1 MAQEYCQTQHHT
13 VQALF
18 AKSLKWP
25 GILCATNIFLPHSL
39 SNSSRRETKQG
50 DSRGRRIILDLREE
64 NYGLV
69 VPKEKFY
76 ENPNANT
83 DWWNLTR
90 RPKTSTRVI
99 NTRAQ
104 TRGWPLILKGQM
116 TYSSLMVK
124 DKNRFFLL
132 ELLNKNVSKWL

>member
-1 MAQEYCQTQHHT
+1 M
-13 VQALF
+13 
-18 AKSLKWP
+18 
-25 GILCATNIFLPHSL
+25 
-39 SNSSRRETKQG
+39 
-50 DSRGRRIILDLREE
+50 REE

-90 RPKTSTRVI
+90 RLKTSTRVI
-99 NTRAQ
+99 NTRAHI
-104 TRGWPLILKGQM
+104 RGWPLILKGPM